1 MDSPT
6 RHRACVDCYQ
16 GNSVDIE
23 PHLPNY
29 TPHSWISLHHK
40 WSPCS
45 FKPAPAS
52 GSLQLFPRPAGLAV
66 DESRKSGLLLF
77 LHLVYPLSSDL
88 ATRALLPNFT
98 KGNSLGVAHPAG
110 RASSELHHHTR
121 PLSLF
126 DLERRKPEHP
136 SRKTMAS
143 FMSNFFPG
151 GRDKTQGEADPR
163 PGTPTKRNSFLT
175 PTSTPQGSPSKK
187 MAPPGAHDL
196 PAAFESAMNLNSTG
210 LEAPLRLGR
219 PQSVVT
225 PLSPGKSNAQPLDES
240 NSNVEDS
247 VIYKAKSSGSPLK
260 KQGQENT
267 PPISR
272 MNTAES
278 PYQHNHA
285 AISRQQ
291 LYEPKDRPTT
301 PAKKF
306 NTSRGL
312 TAEER
317 EILQKPNVR
326 RMVNVTQLYFLDY
339 YFDLLTYVGSR
350 QNRLNAFKA
359 EYPPPPDTDERA
371 HNQMW
376 SKYAGRE
383 RANLRKRRVRLRQG
397 DFQILTQVGQG
408 GYGQVF
414 LAQKK
419 DTREVCA
426 LKVMSKKLLFKLD
439 EVRHV
444 LTERDILTTAQSEW
458 LVRLL
463 YSFQDD
469 KSIYLAMEYVP
480 GGDFRTL
487 LNNTGVLSNRH
498 ARFYIAEMFCSIDA
512 LHQLG
517 YIHRDLKPE
526 NFLVDS
532 SGHIKLTDF
541 GLAAGFLAPSRI
553 ESMRVKLE
561 KASETSVPFG
571 KPMDQRTV
579 TERRES
585 YRNMRDHDV
594 NYAKSIVGSPDYM
607 APEVLRGEEYDFTVD
622 YWSLGC
628 MLFEALTGFP
638 PFAGATADETWRN
651 LKHWKE
657 VLKRPVWEDPN
668 YFLSNRT
675 WNFIT
680 TCINSRT
687 RRFSNI
693 KDIYAH
699 QYFAEVD
706 WETLRQTRAPFVPEL
721 DSETDA
727 GYFDDFSNESDMAKY
742 KEVHDKQQALE
753 TMADRDDEMSKSL
766 FVGFTFRHRKTT
778 DDGESSPRKRIPTDD
793 TFGTML

>member
-1 MDSPT
+1 
-6 RHRACVDCYQ
+6 
-16 GNSVDIE
+16 
-23 PHLPNY
+23 
-29 TPHSWISLHHK
+29 
-40 WSPCS
+40 
-45 FKPAPAS
+45 
-52 GSLQLFPRPAGLAV
+52 
-66 DESRKSGLLLF
+66 
-77 LHLVYPLSSDL
+77 
-88 ATRALLPNFT
+88 
-98 KGNSLGVAHPAG
+98 
-110 RASSELHHHTR
+110 
-121 PLSLF
+121 
-126 DLERRKPEHP
+126 
-136 SRKTMAS
+136 MAS

-151 GRDKTQGEADPR
+151 KDKPTATSAR
-163 PGTPTKRNSFLT
+163 PGTPNRPNSFVE

-187 MAPPGAHDL
+187 TVPPGAHDL
-196 PAAFESAMNLNSTG
+196 STTFDNAMNLKASAI
-210 LEAPLRLGR
+210 EAPVKLTR
-219 PQSVVT
+219 PQSVITT
-225 PLSPGKSNAQPLDES
+225 PLSVGQSKAQPLDE
-240 NSNVEDS
+240 NSINVDDS
-247 VIYKAKSSGSPLK
+247 VIHKGPSPGSPL

-267 PPISR
+267 PPTTR
-272 MNTAES
+272 V
-278 PYQHNHA
+278 PVQHSHA
-285 AISRQQ
+285 ALSRQQ
-291 LYEPKDRPTT
+291 HYEPRERSVATKR
-301 PAKKF
+301 F

-312 TAEER
+312 TPEER
-317 EILQKPNVR
+317 EILQKPGVK

-339 YFDLLTYVGSR
+339 YFDLLTYVGAR
-350 QNRLNAFKA
+350 QNRLNAFKE
-359 EYPPPPDTDERA
+359 EYPPPPETNEADF
-371 HNQMW
+371 NQVW
-376 SKYAGRE
+376 RQYTGRE

-444 LTERDILTTAQSEW
+444 LTERDILTTAQSDW

-498 ARFYIAEMFCSIDA
+498 ARFYIAEMFCCVNA
-512 LHQLG
+512 LHELG

-532 SGHIKLTDF
+532 TGHVKLTDF
-541 GLAAGFLAPSRI
+541 GLAAGVLAPSKI

-561 KASETSVPFG
+561 EASETSVPFG
-571 KPMDQRTV
+571 KPMAQRTV
-579 TERRES
+579 AERRES
-585 YRNMRDHDV
+585 YRNMRDNDV

-607 APEVLRGEEYDFTVD
+607 APEVLRGEQYDYTVD

-638 PFAGATADETWRN
+638 PFAGASPDETWRN
-651 LKHWKE
+651 LKHWKD

-680 TCINSRT
+680 TAINSR
-687 RRFSNI
+687 RHRFSNI
-693 KDIYAH
+693 QDIYNH

-706 WETLRQTRAPFVPEL
+706 WKTLRQTRAPFVPEL

-727 GYFDDFSNESDMAKY
+727 GYFDDFSNEADMAKY

-753 TMADRDDEMSKSL
+753 TMADREEEMSKSL
-766 FVGFTFRHRKTT
+766 FVGFTFRHRKPATE
-778 DDGESSPRKRIPTDD
+778 DGGSPRKRIPTLQEED

>member
-1 MDSPT
+1 M
-6 RHRACVDCYQ
+6 
-16 GNSVDIE
+16 
-23 PHLPNY
+23 
-29 TPHSWISLHHK
+29 
-40 WSPCS
+40 
-45 FKPAPAS
+45 S
-52 GSLQLFPRPAGLAV
+52 GFV
-66 DESRKSGLLLF
+66 
-77 LHLVYPLSSDL
+77 
-88 ATRALLPNFT
+88 
-98 KGNSLGVAHPAG
+98 
-110 RASSELHHHTR
+110 
-121 PLSLF
+121 
-126 DLERRKPEHP
+126 
-136 SRKTMAS
+136 
-143 FMSNFFPG
+143 SNLFPG
-151 GRDKTQGEADPR
+151 GAKDASTR
-163 PGTPTKRNSFLT
+163 PETPTRNSFVT
-175 PTSTPQGSPSKK
+175 PASTPQGSPSKRTN
-187 MAPPGAHDL
+187 PPGAYEL
-196 PAAFESAMNLNSTG
+196 PDAFENALKLNTPV
-210 LEAPLRLGR
+210 LERPRLDRPL
-219 PQSVVT
+219 SVITT
-225 PLSPGKSNAQPLDES
+225 PLSPGKG
-240 NSNVEDS
+240 NSKGAETYNSPIVDDS
-247 VIYKAKSSGSPLK
+247 VLHKGATSTGSPLK
-260 KQGQENT
+260 KSHGQENT
-267 PPISR
+267 PPIPR
-272 MNTAES
+272 LAGTDS
-278 PYQHNHA
+278 PYQQSHA
-285 AISRQQ
+285 AQSRHE
-291 LYEPKDRPTT
+291 LYQPREKPIT
-301 PAKKF
+301 PRNKF
-306 NTSRGL
+306 NTQRAL
-312 TAEER
+312 TPEEL
-317 EILQKPNVR
+317 EILQRPNVR

-350 QNRLNAFKA
+350 QNRLAAFKS
-359 EYPPPPDTDERA
+359 EIPPPPETDEA
-371 HNQMW
+371 TYNQMW
-376 SKYAGRE
+376 QKYTGRE

-444 LTERDILTTAQSEW
+444 LTERDILTTAKSDW

-498 ARFYIAEMFCSIDA
+498 ARFYIAEMFCSVDA

-532 SGHIKLTDF
+532 TGHVKLTDF
-541 GLAAGFLAPSRI
+541 GLAAGMLAPAKM
-553 ESMRVKLE
+553 ESMRVRLE

-571 KPMDQRTV
+571 KPMDQRTIA
-579 TERRES
+579 ERREG
-585 YRNMRDHDV
+585 YQTMRAKDT

-607 APEVLRGEEYDFTVD
+607 APEVLRGDEYDYTVD

-638 PFAGATADETWRN
+638 PFAGSTPDETWRN
-651 LKHWKE
+651 LKHWRE

-680 TCINSRT
+680 TCINSRSK
-687 RRFSNI
+687 RFSNI
-693 KDIYAH
+693 KEIYSH

-706 WETLRQTRAPFVPEL
+706 WDTLRNTKAPFVPEL

-727 GYFDDFSNESDMAKY
+727 GYFDDFTNEADMAKY

-753 TMADRDDEMSKSL
+753 NMADRDDEMSKSL

-778 DDGESSPRKRIPTDD
+778 DDATPRKPIPFNTNNEDA
-793 TFGTML
+793 FGTML